1 MALDTP
7 VREYGP
13 PRPLPSVRPARTAA
27 GLARSSRPTCAAFRP
42 DRREPALELSR
53 RSGGVVAQAPSAAA
67 AKPDE
72 ATIEA
77 SSLLVLGLC
86 CLIGSVC
93 ALDRVMISIA
103 ILPMS
108 AEYGYTDS
116 TKGLAAAA
124 FSVGYCLGLAPAGV
138 AATGSPKTVSQ
149 SACVAG
155 TWAPPV

>member
-1 MALDTP
+1 M
-7 VREYGP
+7 
-13 PRPLPSVRPARTAA
+13 
-27 GLARSSRPTCAAFRP
+27 
-42 DRREPALELSR
+42 R

-116 TKGLAAAA
+116 TKGPVVLSLQPFGACRL
-124 FSVGYCLGLAPAGV
+124 FKS
-138 AATGSPKTVSQ
+138 KTNVLFTAHS
-149 SACVAG
+149 
-155 TWAPPV
+155 